1 MRSYELL
8 HASGDFGLKMTG
20 TKCETPGDLAF
31 AGLAQENIFR

>member
-8 HASGDFGLKMTG
+8 HAGDFGLKMTG
-20 TKCETPGDLAF
+20 IKCETPGDLAF